1 MAGKYEIIANTSD
14 TIPNMNDSSNIE
26 EDPTDLCTKIPNLYH
41 LLDLRKDMGLNGFA
55 VDKIIISQNSLKKL
69 CNIIVPNSFKSI
81 SEINYASLNSKSLNF
96 TGIYGTRESIAK
108 YLLQSNLIDE
118 QMLDQKKVRN
128 TELTLPPSFPSAMS
142 IESCHHQSFLT
153 CHINEPQ
160 EISECYERT
169 DTDSGLQYSIS
180 EYLNRQDYS
189 LQISSSIGI
198 DELFDLAYILQIE
211 IEEKLL
217 TSYEEEIQIAT
228 DDNNNLVKDEDVIIA
243 VDSKLLT
250 DMFKNRLQS
259 IYGQS
264 FLSEKYSGDSDE
276 AMDDS
281 EHDRIEKDYS
291 DVINKLESSIKD
303 INSPKWKE
311 YKKRFLTIQKS
322 VENSANQEKQPL
334 ITIIYHNLL
343 ENKENKSNND
353 KWNDYWQ
360 NIKGFHKKL
369 LKITDQEDI
378 SEISD
383 QQFIQSYLYNKEFD
397 NNPDIKEKSI
407 ELFYNEYSTWRDA
420 FLNSISDHIKESKKF
435 QTMFKE
441 LKDNLE
447 SRIHEIEK
455 GYIKK
460 LGDIIRKKYSI
471 NGSNRFV
478 VKKLEINNVS
488 KMQKF
493 KLEFELIK
501 KRPSLITITI
511 YETQIDSEDV
521 QNLFEDPNYVPTPQL
536 QQRVSNIG
544 SYYYGQEFYF
554 NSSKYIF
561 KKVFQLKSRH
571 ILLFL
576 WNNSTNLL
584 ELFYGQIQ
592 QRRNFK
598 PLKEFRVLK
607 ENTLIDINEPLGLI
621 LLYETKSTRLSVY
634 KFLENPFEVALHLKV
649 DRLFEDNYAPDILKV
664 IFIQCTENFCFIEK
678 NGKAKLFSGK
688 TKQFLLRKL
697 EFPSKTL
704 NALSSPDGTCIVA
717 FTYERQKSKAY
728 IYFGPNFERALKF
741 QRATK
746 ISLGHAKPL
755 KLVNDYSEI
764 LGDKTSF
771 QSDFEVGDYIII
783 ENEKKL
789 ITEISSDDRLKIE
802 APQLY
807 IFLDFEQAL
816 SFKENFEN
824 YIIKMLDRIKMS
836 TQKPATI
843 LNNFKINVNHYQDLF
858 DNNIIRQYTSKFKL
872 GEWIIQA
879 RLCMIIK
886 DVPKH
891 ARKEIKKEFE
901 QKFQQIVAKE
911 GIDNFISRIYS
922 GEVDIYAWPMFN
934 DMTWYTTLDKVKE
947 KLDKRE
953 STYDNAHYFIDYI
966 KSMLAKLMVCDWSPL
981 DEAIVYRRVSTL
993 KRLLDSAI
1001 NMGIEQTEPFVHEL
1015 LDRSTG
1021 AKIPEPEKLIDN
1033 FSEIDDLLSNNS
1045 KLVLSKNIRN
1055 AINNSPLP
1063 KDSLLVLYKNGYSLV
1078 DISRHLISFF
1088 EKHIMERKSAEKDEI
1103 WFNNL
1108 RIFLDYIVKRRIN
1121 RVKSWY
1127 TQNTASFSQDNSH
1140 IIQGNNLLLREI
1152 SKLTVFWNLCGIKCS
1167 ICKLYCLKQR
1177 DHNND
1182 HDCLTDHKCHFDC
1195 QFDEKHLEQKVP
1207 KEACKHEAGHD
1218 GKHICDKIRHECGE
1232 PCYLSDKK
1240 NCNQYCTN
1248 EVGHSKEVKHK
1259 CNSVHQCGAECSLKI
1274 NTRYTQYTS
1283 ESCPIP
1289 CPMPTC
1295 KNKCKSKNHHH
1306 ALEGAGINHLC
1317 GNEHPCPKECESP
1330 RICRAEIIEQK
1341 AVYHGLRSNIDYTK
1355 FVQIKKRLPCS
1366 KKIPANKTFH
1376 DGPHI
1381 HLENAMHTCECTL
1394 PYGHTGLHYTTHG
1407 NMNLTVF
1414 VAEDD
1419 DFEYRGNKPRFGSES
1434 RKYRNHFEDKEDGVR
1449 HIHDPYTALE
1459 QEDFAKCDHE
1469 CPDEIHQ
1476 KSIDGLPPEKSYCDL
1491 QLFHNP
1497 ISTLPI
1503 GKKGY
1508 LSNDGHVF
1516 LCRDPRVAAFHVI
1529 FVLDRSSS
1537 MSLSDHPP
1545 TSDSRFGRS
1554 LQENFNNRLGAALQA
1569 TDQFIKT
1576 RISSTQ
1582 NQNKTTTIVN
1592 VIVSVILFDRHSEVL
1607 FENKSIFDTDFI
1619 QNKLIE
1625 KGTGRGTRFGGAIKK
1640 TEEVI
1645 DKYFDISRLNVV
1657 MFLSDGEEHFP
1668 ENELVVMCRK
1678 NKDKGSPI
1686 FFNTIHFG
1694 HSSSGAGVLQKMAET
1709 AQTYHDTNYSNN
1721 NMQCKFVR
1729 APDTI
1734 CLIDNFTDVAISL
1747 LVHKPILMQG

>member
-1 MAGKYEIIANTSD
+1 M
-14 TIPNMNDSSNIE
+14 
-26 EDPTDLCTKIPNLYH
+26 
-41 LLDLRKDMGLNGFA
+41 
-55 VDKIIISQNSLKKL
+55 
-69 CNIIVPNSFKSI
+69 
-81 SEINYASLNSKSLNF
+81 
-96 TGIYGTRESIAK
+96 
-108 YLLQSNLIDE
+108 
-118 QMLDQKKVRN
+118 
-128 TELTLPPSFPSAMS
+128 
-142 IESCHHQSFLT
+142 
-153 CHINEPQ
+153 
-160 EISECYERT
+160 
-169 DTDSGLQYSIS
+169 
-180 EYLNRQDYS
+180 
-189 LQISSSIGI
+189 
-198 DELFDLAYILQIE
+198 
-211 IEEKLL
+211 
-217 TSYEEEIQIAT
+217 
-228 DDNNNLVKDEDVIIA
+228 
-243 VDSKLLT
+243 
-250 DMFKNRLQS
+250 
-259 IYGQS
+259 
-264 FLSEKYSGDSDE
+264 
-276 AMDDS
+276 
-281 EHDRIEKDYS
+281 
-291 DVINKLESSIKD
+291 
-303 INSPKWKE
+303 
-311 YKKRFLTIQKS
+311 
-322 VENSANQEKQPL
+322 
-334 ITIIYHNLL
+334 
-343 ENKENKSNND
+343 
-353 KWNDYWQ
+353 
-360 NIKGFHKKL
+360 
-369 LKITDQEDI
+369 
-378 SEISD
+378 
-383 QQFIQSYLYNKEFD
+383 
-397 NNPDIKEKSI
+397 
-407 ELFYNEYSTWRDA
+407 
-420 FLNSISDHIKESKKF
+420 
-435 QTMFKE
+435 
-441 LKDNLE
+441 
-447 SRIHEIEK
+447 
-455 GYIKK
+455 
-460 LGDIIRKKYSI
+460 
-471 NGSNRFV
+471 
-478 VKKLEINNVS
+478 
-488 KMQKF
+488 
-493 KLEFELIK
+493 
-501 KRPSLITITI
+501 
-511 YETQIDSEDV
+511 
-521 QNLFEDPNYVPTPQL
+521 
-536 QQRVSNIG
+536 
-544 SYYYGQEFYF
+544 
-554 NSSKYIF
+554 
-561 KKVFQLKSRH
+561 
-571 ILLFL
+571 LFL
-576 WNNSTNLL
+576 WDYSTNSL
-584 ELFYGQIQ
+584 ELSYGQIQ

-598 PLKEFRVLK
+598 LLKEFKVLK

-621 LLYETKSTRLSVY
+621 LLYEPESTRLSVY
-634 KFLENPFEVALHLKV
+634 KFLENPFELALHLRV
-649 DRLFEDNYAPDILKV
+649 DRLFEDNYANILKV
-664 IFIQCTENFCFIEK
+664 IFVQCTENLCFIEK
-678 NGKAKLFSGK
+678 NGKASIFSGK
-688 TKQFLLRKL
+688 TKQFLSRKL

-704 NALSSPDGTCIVA
+704 NALSSPDGNCIVA
-717 FTYERQKSKAY
+717 FTNERQKSKAY
-728 IYFGPNFERALKF
+728 VYFAPNFEVKAQKVIELPLSNEELKFCNFSYISDKQVHLSYIDLNQSCFKSLLIKISVDRMEFQF

-755 KLVNDYSEI
+755 RGFNDYSEI
-764 LGDKTSF
+764 HGDKTSF

-789 ITEISSDDRLKIE
+789 ITEIASDDRLIIEDCFSENLLNKWHSFKILPKSKLNGLIDIYADTYE
-802 APQLY
+802 KFPINPCIDDGTNKAPQLY
-807 IFLDFEQAL
+807 IFLDCEQAL
-816 SFKENFEN
+816 SYKENFEN
-824 YIIKMLDRIKMS
+824 YIVKMLDRVKMS

-843 LNNFKINVNHYQDLF
+843 LNHFKINVNHYQDLF
-858 DNNIIRQYTSKFKL
+858 DNNIIRQYTSKFQL
-872 GEWIIQA
+872 GEWIIQLCCLIPIQIAVAKENKLIPLYNGLDAPDNYNITHNKDDDNYTEIISSKISFGWYEGIFKYLGDRKVKVVSSMGEQSCGKSYLMNHLVGTNFDGSAMRCTEGAWMSLSITKETIYVALDFEGLGSLERTPQEDLLLTLLNASLSNMILFKNQFVINRQMSSTFRSFQNGANQLKNDSKIFKA

-953 STYDNAHYFIDYI
+953 PTYDNAHYFIDYI

-993 KRLLDSAI
+993 KRLLNSAI

-1033 FSEIDDLLSNNS
+1033 FSEIDDLLSKNS
-1045 KLVLSKNIRN
+1045 KLVLSKDLKNK
-1055 AINNSPLP
+1055 INNSPLP
-1063 KDSLLVLYKNGYSLV
+1063 KDSLLLLYKNDYNLV
-1078 DISRHLISFF
+1078 DISRYLISFF
-1088 EKHIMERKSAEKDEI
+1088 EEHIMERKSAEKDEI

-1127 TQNTASFSQDNSH
+1127 KQNTASFSQDNSH
-1140 IIQGNNLLLREI
+1140 IIQGNNLLLQEI

-1177 DHNND
+1177 DHDND

-1195 QFDEKHLEQKVP
+1195 QFDEKHFEQNVP
-1207 KEACKHEAGHD
+1207 KEVCKHEAGHD

-1232 PCYLSDKK
+1232 PCYLSDKR

-1248 EVGHSKEVKHK
+1248 EVGHSNEMKHM

-1274 NTRYTQYTS
+1274 NTRYTQYKCPNYCVLPYDKQHDKNEHCCES
-1283 ESCPIP
+1283 ESCPMP
-1289 CPMPTC
+1289 CPIPTC

-1306 ALEGAGINHLC
+1306 ALESAGINHLC

-1330 RICRAEIIEQK
+1330 GICRAEIIEQK
-1341 AVYHGLRSNIDYTK
+1341 AVYHGLRSDIDYTK

-1381 HLENAMHTCECTL
+1381 HLENAMHTCEVKCPLCEYYCTL

-1419 DFEYRGNKPRFGSES
+1419 DFEYRGYKLKIGDRGVFEFCNMHCKNSRRHRHIDYCEYRNKPIGLFGSES
-1434 RKYRNHFEDKEDGVR
+1434 RKFRNHFEDKEDGVR
-1449 HIHDPYTALE
+1449 HIRDIAFKPHPELPKDFLSHEQFWARTGFEDPYTALE

-1476 KSIDGLPPEKSYCDL
+1476 KSIDSLPPEKSYCDL
-1491 QLFHNP
+1491 QLFHDP

-1537 MSLSDHPP
+1537 MSGSDHPP

-1582 NQNKTTTIVN
+1582 NQNKSTTIVN
-1592 VIVSVILFDRHSEVL
+1592 DIVSVIFFDRYSEVL

-1625 KGTGRGTRFGGAIKK
+1625 KGTGKGTRFSRAIKK
-1640 TEEVI
+1640 TEQVI

-1668 ENELVVMCRK
+1668 ENELVDMCRK

-1709 AQTYHDTNYSNN
+1709 AQTYHDTSYSNN

-1734 CLIDNFTDVAISL
+1734 CLIDNFTEVAISL